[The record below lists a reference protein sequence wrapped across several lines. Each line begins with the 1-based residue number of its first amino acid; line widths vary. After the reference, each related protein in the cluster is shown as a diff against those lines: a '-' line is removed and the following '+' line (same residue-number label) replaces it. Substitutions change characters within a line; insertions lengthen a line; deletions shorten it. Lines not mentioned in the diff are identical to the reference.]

1 MTAPAIPENLLT
13 FIKECVSHNRIYWTY
28 HVNMRMRNRFVSR
41 EMILQSFQKYEII
54 ESYPTDKYLP
64 SYLVFSK
71 HEDITFHVLFAVDV
85 AEQNVR
91 IITAYIPDPGLW
103 DHELKRRKNR

>member
-1 MTAPAIPENLLT
+1 MTAPAIPENPLT

-41 EMILQSFQKYEII
+41 KMILQSFQEYEII

-71 HEDITFHVLFAVDV
+71 HEDITFHVFFLLMSPSKMYVLSRHIFL
-85 AEQNVR
+85 
-91 IITAYIPDPGLW
+91 IPACGIMI
-103 DHELKRRKNR
+103 